1 MGEATIAEL
10 GEFGLID
17 LITED
22 VTDAPEVE
30 IGPGDD
36 AAALRL
42 ESPVIVSTDILVE
55 NVHFRP
61 AWSSGSDVG
70 RKAIAVNVADIE
82 AMGGRAV
89 AVTVAFSA
97 PADTPI
103 SWAREFAAGLREECT
118 EAGVHLVGG
127 DITGSRDVTVSV
139 TALGVTDG
147 RDPVR
152 RSGAV
157 PGEVVAVCGRL
168 GWAAAGLVVLGRGF
182 RSPRAVVEAQR
193 VPAVPYGAG
202 ADAAESGATAM
213 IDISDGLLADLGHI
227 ARASGVTIDVDTSSF
242 EIADPLRAVAAATGI
257 DALRLVLTGGEDHAL
272 VATFPDTGAVPEDWL
287 VIGSVRAGDAEVLVD
302 GAPWEAESGWDH
314 FRRA

>member
-1 MGEATIAEL
+1 MGEVTIAEL

-17 LITED
+17 LITEG
-22 VTDAPEVE
+22 VRDAPEVE
-30 IGPGDD
+30 VGPGDD
-36 AAALRL
+36 AAALQL
-42 ESPVIVSTDILVE
+42 EPPVIVSTDILVE
-55 NVHFRP
+55 NIHFRP
-61 AWSSGSDVG
+61 SWSSGSDVG

-82 AMGGRAV
+82 AMGGRAR

-97 PADTPI
+97 PADTPV
-103 SWAREFAAGLREECT
+103 SWVREFAAGLREECAA
-118 EAGVHLVGG
+118 AGVHLVGG
-127 DITGSRDVTVSV
+127 DVTGSRDVTVSV

-152 RSGAV
+152 RDGAV

-213 IDISDGLLADLGHI
+213 IDVSDGLLADLGHI
-227 ARASGVTIDVDTSSF
+227 ARASGVIIDVDTGAF
-242 EIADPLRAVAAATGI
+242 EIAEPLQAVAAATGT
-257 DALRLVLTGGEDHAL
+257 DPLRLVLTGGEDHAL
-272 VATFPDTGAVPEDWL
+272 AATFPDTGAVPEGWL
-287 VIGSVRAGDAEVLVD
+287 VIGTVRAGDPEVLVD
-302 GAPWEAESGWDH
+302 GEPWEESAGWDH
-314 FRRA
+314 FRR